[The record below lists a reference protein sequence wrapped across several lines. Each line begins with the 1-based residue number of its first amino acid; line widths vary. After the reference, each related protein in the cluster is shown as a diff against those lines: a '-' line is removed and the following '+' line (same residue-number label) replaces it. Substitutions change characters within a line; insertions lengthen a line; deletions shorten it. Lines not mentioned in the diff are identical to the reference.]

1 MTLQHKLGR
10 EIGHGGFGIVYE
22 DLTDPGT
29 CIKVSSKNSNCRKW
43 SNEYKKIVDMISRIH
58 KTSGFGAA
66 ALGGLKYARIVRPS
80 KFIDNSGAGSNANSG
95 GGSCY
100 MYMPRIYR
108 PDGEEG
114 AATIQAQ
121 LGIAS
126 ANLTHKGR
134 GHFVGLKEI
143 SKYSGYEGDA
153 LRKWLKRVSYELG
166 KLMAM
171 IHYVGKNDGV
181 DIEVY
186 MGKLHRGRAAKFFIA
201 DFDMSE
207 EIKEYD
213 DEIIRRLVWSLEA
226 VPYFPVREVDVG
238 LYDAFSEG
246 YLRIAA
252 KVGRR
257 DIAEQVLDDYS
268 P

>member
-1 MTLQHKLGR
+1 MTVTSLGK
-10 EIGHGGFGIVYE
+10 EIGHGGFGVVYE

-43 SNEYKKIVDMISRIH
+43 SNEYKKIVDMISQIN
-58 KTSGFGAA
+58 KTTGFGSP
-66 ALGGLKYARIVRPS
+66 ALSGLKHARIVRPS
-80 KFIDNSGAGSNANSG
+80 KFVDSSSNARDG
-95 GGSCY
+95 KCY

-108 PDGEEG
+108 PDGAEG
-114 AATIQAQ
+114 PTIQAQ
-121 LGIAS
+121 LGVKT

-143 SKYSGYEGDA
+143 ADFAGGKERDK

-166 KLMAM
+166 KLMAL
-171 IHYVGKNDGV
+171 IHYVGRNDAV

-186 MGKLHRGRAAKFFIA
+186 MGKLHRGRTPKFFVA

-207 EIKEYD
+207 SIVEYS
-213 DEIIRRLVWSLEA
+213 DEVVGRLVWSLEA
-226 VPYFPVREVDVG
+226 VPYFPIADIDSE
-238 LYDAFSEG
+238 LYDSFSEG
-246 YLRIAA
+246 YLRVASKA
-252 KVGRR
+252 GRR
-257 DIAEQVLDDYS
+257 DIAERVLEDYA